1 MPFQQHPFHANEL
14 QLVVRT
20 DGDPE
25 ALATPVVRKLRLLS
39 PEIALQTTT
48 LHTMIYDAV
57 ATPRFR
63 AFLVSVFAGV
73 ALLLALAGVYGV
85 MAYVVAQR
93 TGELGL
99 RMALGCAPSGVVR
112 LVLGRAALLAV
123 AGLSAGAGLSFVA
136 SRWIETLLYG
146 VKSTDLAGYVIAAAA
161 IALVTLSAASLPAL
175 RAARIDPAVT
185 LRQE

>member
-1 MPFQQHPFHANEL
+1 
-14 QLVVRT
+14 
-20 DGDPE
+20 
-25 ALATPVVRKLRLLS
+25 
-39 PEIALQTTT
+39 
-48 LHTMIYDAV
+48 
-57 ATPRFR
+57 
-63 AFLVSVFAGV
+63 
-73 ALLLALAGVYGV
+73 
-85 MAYVVAQR
+85 
-93 TGELGL
+93 
-99 RMALGCAPSGVVR
+99 
-112 LVLGRAALLAV
+112 V

>member
-1 MPFQQHPFHANEL
+1 
-14 QLVVRT
+14 V
-20 DGDPE
+20 
-25 ALATPVVRKLRLLS
+25 
-39 PEIALQTTT
+39 QTTT

-57 ATPRFR
+57 AAPRFR

-99 RMALGCAPSGVVR
+99 RMALGCEPWGIVR
-112 LVLGRAALLAV
+112 LVLGRAVWLALVGLAV
-123 AGLSAGAGLSFVA
+123 GAGLCAVSA
-136 SRWIETLLYG
+136 RWVETLLYG
-146 VKSTDLAGYVIAAAA
+146 VKPTDLAGYLIAAAA
-161 IALVTLSAASLPAL
+161 IGLVTLSAATLPAL

>member
-1 MPFQQHPFHANEL
+1 
-14 QLVVRT
+14 V
-20 DGDPE
+20 
-25 ALATPVVRKLRLLS
+25 
-39 PEIALQTTT
+39 QTTT

-57 ATPRFR
+57 AAPRFR

-99 RMALGCAPSGVVR
+99 RMALGCAPAGVVR
-112 LVLGRAALLAV
+112 LVLGRAAWLAV
-123 AGLSAGAGLSFVA
+123 AGLALGAGLSAFA

-146 VKSTDLAGYVIAAAA
+146 VKPTDLSGYLMAAAA
-161 IALVTLSAASLPAL
+161 IALVTLSAASLPAW